1 MKLTSLPSYEEYKL
15 LEKLYESGTCTEPFR
30 FLIYEKDKWHNEE
43 YHFVATYMFVP
54 MNVSLTIDV
63 YKIEDSF
70 NTKDYSVTETMT
82 QIVSESQYKTLLY
95 SVMCKLKNSFINERR
110 RLDRLMESANQ
121 IIEVQI

>member
-1 MKLTSLPSYEEYKL
+1 MKLTLLPSYEEYKL

-30 FLIYEKDKWHNEE
+30 FLIYEKDKWHKEE
-43 YHFVATYMFVP
+43 YHFIATFAFVP

-70 NTKDYSVTETMT
+70 NRKDYSVTDTTT
-82 QIVSESQYKTLLY
+82 QIISESQYKTFLY
-95 SVMCKLKNSFINERR
+95 STVCMLKDAFVSERR
-110 RLDRLMESANQ
+110 RLDKLMESANQ

>member
-95 SVMCKLKNSFINERR
+95 SVMCKLKESFINERR

>member
-43 YHFVATYMFVP
+43 YHFIATFAFVP

-95 SVMCKLKNSFINERR
+95 SIMCKLKNSFINERR